1 MKRKFNLRTFL
12 FIVLGSTTLAA
23 CAASVA
29 YTFTWFSNQ
38 ENLGKDVNGQTD
50 GAYFARGSGTEDDPY
65 VINRPFHLYNL
76 AWLQYTGY
84 FGDKECYFIIEKD
97 LDMTGWTLP
106 PIGTTDHPFIG
117 HLDGNDTTHS
127 QGQEHAAVISNL
139 TISNQFS
146 DYNRH
151 PGAISSVSNVNIMGF
166 FGVVG
171 KIGND
176 YSSVASSTVPS
187 VKNLYLNNVAV
198 NDKTANTLIGIAA
211 GYVNGVVENVGI
223 VGDSSLSVPSGGAAA
238 FGNYTTNV
246 SDYTSVGY
254 CEKEFRSSLFNKEVT
269 MQASTPITG
278 TKPET
283 GSGTD
288 TGWGGSVDMKTMYD
302 HIKPLYENSTIY
314 KYATET
320 NVSLQ
325 FDEDGN
331 PVANET
337 TKNSQQVPE
346 KNNYDG
352 MYDSYNSETD
362 NGKTTA
368 QYSFVKDTSST
379 KYLYLSGGSTQSVSN
394 DLTKNITLGN
404 SPAGTTPQTISDG
417 NRNYLALGQNGLVN
431 STSSSTYDTAWY
443 IENNTIYTYNPY
455 QNYAKVY
462 LYDNSGTLSV
472 SSSAITTWTYST
484 SDKTLLSSNQ
494 NYLINDNGVWTLSD
508 DGEITVTQYTISY
521 SSSSGQNNQT
531 YYFSVNS
538 GSLSQTTS
546 SALATKFYVDS
557 QGYFYTL
564 INNRVNYLALGSL
577 SSSGWYSYY
586 SMTLSTSIGKAAFK
600 KSGNYLVANYNDDN
614 WYFYYQNGFRAY
626 ESDYYYKTNC
636 TFSTS
641 TITKKINSLSIANSA
656 GYSVSGFQ
664 SSYKTNSTYF
674 PLSFDTSSTS
684 KVSSKNTGYVV
695 SGAYQG
701 GIGADIRVSQY
712 STSNISVSTSSSNR
726 NQIDS
731 SKIYTINGNGSGKIS
746 DTSSYEK
753 LSNSLTSLNSIISS
767 SDTYSRN
774 YKSIYGLHFM
784 NASISKNHLITAPY
798 TSINGQD
805 YSNYELPEDSIDFR
819 LRDKGYINFFA
830 GTYYSNNDSFF
841 SLHRIFRNED
851 NTIADIKEISK
862 VYRYT
867 ADATLG
873 KRYAYVYQ
881 YTDGTYSAPYWLRNI
896 GGKSTKCQ
904 VGTTTPMTD
913 VEINATTPTAPSGY
927 TSIFDTSWI
936 KKQSS
941 LTKNAVY
948 YFEVPVNEGEFALGS
963 VTGGTGAYLMYLDIG
978 ANAQRT
984 DRTTINEIKTT
995 NTYEYAYPNGVS
1007 FVDSTTAT
1015 VTASNSVGLTLS
1027 PSTYQG
1033 AISVKRTDTT
1043 VAYTNT
1049 SNTGISAC
1057 FIGDS
1062 VTLTGNGTTITTET
1076 YISLV
1081 TETEKSQ
1088 TILDYNT
1095 TTDEETKTIYKED
1108 KDGNKT
1114 TQINDG
1120 EATSG
1125 WGDADVEIEAGT
1137 DGWHTEAV
1145 VKNVYVNGKSVTV
1158 TVNSTFAYTHDETE
1172 NTYYYS
1178 LTGYRV
1184 TVKGDVEVKVTATQ
1198 VADGIVV
1205 SLLTDATN
1213 NTYTTLVINVPQT
1226 IAASN

>member
-12 FIVLGSTTLAA
+12 LIVLGSTTLAA

-38 ENLGKDVNGQTD
+38 ENLGKQINGETD
-50 GAYFARGSGTEDDPY
+50 GAYFARGTGTQDDPY

-117 HLDGNDTTHS
+117 HLDGNDATHS

-223 VGDSSLSVPSGGAAA
+223 AGDSSLSVPAGGATA

-254 CEKEFRSSLFNKEVT
+254 CEKEFRSSLFNKEIT
-269 MQASTPITG
+269 MQASTPVTG

-288 TGWGGSVDMKTMYD
+288 VGWGGSVDMKTMYN
-302 HIKPLYENSTIY
+302 HIEPLYTSSTIY
-314 KYATET
+314 SYPTET
-320 NVSLQ
+320 NVSLS
-325 FDEDGN
+325 FDEAGN
-331 PVANET
+331 AITSEN
-337 TKNSQQVPE
+337 TKQTSNVP
-346 KNNYDG
+346 YRFTWRQDSTYG
-352 MYDSYNSETD
+352 YDSSYTESD
-362 NGKTTA
+362 DGKTTA
-368 QYSFVKDTSST
+368 QYSFVKRTDSATGGSDSVEST
-379 KYLYLSGGSTQSVSN
+379 YLYLSGAATRTVSSG
-394 DLTKNITLGN
+394 LTRNVTLPD
-404 SPAGTTPQTISDG
+404 SAAGTTPQTISDG
-417 NRNYLALGQNGLVN
+417 NGNYLALSNNGIIN
-431 STSSSTYDTAWY
+431 STSIKMAWY
-443 IENNTIYTYNPY
+443 FENNTIYTYNPY
-455 QNYAKVY
+455 QNFTKVY
-462 LYDNSGTLSV
+462 LYDNNGTLGL
-472 SSSAITTWTYST
+472 SSSAITAWTYSA
-484 SDKTLLSSNQ
+484 DDNTLSSSNQ
-494 NYLINDNGVWTLSD
+494 NYLAYYLGNWTLTTDS
-508 DGEITVTQYTISY
+508 EVTMQQYTISY
-521 SSSSGQNNQT
+521 YPDSS
-531 YYFSVNS
+531 YYAYYLSVNS
-538 GSLSQTTS
+538 GSLSSSYKSS
-546 SALATKFYVDS
+546 SAAAFYIDD

-564 INNRVNYLALGSL
+564 INGTPNYLTLGSL
-577 SSSGWYSYY
+577 TTSYWYSYY
-586 SMTLSTSIGKAAFK
+586 SIKLSSTINTAAFK
-600 KSGNYLVANYNDDN
+600 RSNNYLVANYNNQN
-614 WYFYYQNGFRAY
+614 WYLNDYDSAY
-626 ESDYYYKTNC
+626 
-636 TFSTS
+636 TS
-641 TITKKINSLSIANSA
+641 TRNATRYTFNSRQSTTIVNQISLVNNTEYEASNAN
-656 GYSVSGFQ
+656 GTYQ
-664 SSYKTNSTYF
+664 TQSTYF
-674 PLSFDTSSTS
+674 PLSFDTTSTS

-695 SGAYQG
+695 SGAYEDS

-712 STSNISVSTSSSNR
+712 NLTDISKSTTSSA
-726 NQIDS
+726 IDS
-731 SKIYTINGNGSGKIS
+731 SKVYTINDSGSGTIS

-753 LSNSLTSLNSIISS
+753 FADSLASMNSIISS
-767 SDTYSRN
+767 SSDSY
-774 YKSIYGLHFM
+774 IYGLHFM
-784 NASISKNHLITAPY
+784 NASISKDHLITAPY
-798 TSINGQD
+798 VSINGKD
-805 YSNYELPEDSIDFR
+805 HSNYELPEDSIDFR

-830 GTYYSNNDSFF
+830 GTYYSGNNSFF
-841 SLHRIFRNED
+841 SLHRIFRND
-851 NTIADIKEISK
+851 GNTIDDIKEISK

-913 VEINATTPTAPSGY
+913 AELNATTTTAPTGY

-936 KKQSS
+936 KKQGS
-941 LTKNAVY
+941 LTTNAVY

-1015 VTASNSVGLTLS
+1015 VTASDSVGLTLS
-1027 PSTYQG
+1027 PSSYQG

-1076 YISLV
+1076 YVSLV

-1095 TTDEETKTIYKED
+1095 STDEETKTVYKED

-1120 EATSG
+1120 NATSG

-1158 TVNSTFAYTHDETE
+1158 TVNSTYAYTHDETA

-1178 LTGYRV
+1178 LTGYQV

-1198 VADGIVV
+1198 TADGIVV

-1213 NTYTTLVINVPQT
+1213 NTYTTLVINVPQI
-1226 IAASN
+1226 IAASS

>member
-1 MKRKFNLRTFL
+1 VKRKFNLRTFL
-12 FIVLGSTTLAA
+12 LIVLGSTTLAA

-38 ENLGKDVNGQTD
+38 ENLGKQINGETD
-50 GAYFARGSGTEDDPY
+50 GAYFARGTGTQDDPY

-139 TISNQFS
+139 TVSNQFS

-223 VGDSSLSVPSGGAAA
+223 AGDSSLSVPSGGATA
-238 FGNYTTNV
+238 FGSYTTNV

-314 KYATET
+314 KYTTEA

-337 TKNSQQVPE
+337 AKNSTTVPA
-346 KNNYDG
+346 KSSNY
-352 MYDSYNSETD
+352 YDSYNSETD
-362 NGKTTA
+362 NGNVTA
-368 QYSFVKDTSST
+368 QYSFVYNSNNTRF
-379 KYLYLSGGSTQSVSN
+379 LYLSGSSTQSVSN

-417 NRNYLALGQNGLVN
+417 NGNYLALGQNGLVN

-484 SDKTLLSSNQ
+484 SDNTLLSSNQ
-494 NYLINDNGVWTLSD
+494 NYLINDNGVWTLSN
-508 DGEITVTQYTISY
+508 DGEITLTQYIISY
-521 SSSSGQNNQT
+521 DT
-531 YYFSVNS
+531 YYLSVNS
-538 GSLSQTTS
+538 GSLSRTNNSS
-546 SALATKFYVDS
+546 SAAVFYADS

-564 INNRVNYLALGSL
+564 INNRVNYLTLGSL
-577 SSSGWYSYY
+577 SSSWRYRWYSYY

-626 ESDYYYKTNC
+626 ESDYDYRTNC

-641 TITKKINSLSIANSA
+641 TISLISLSIANSA

-712 STSNISVSTSSSNR
+712 NLTDISKSTTSSA
-726 NQIDS
+726 IDS
-731 SKIYTINGNGSGKIS
+731 SKVYTINDSGSGTIS

-753 LSNSLTSLNSIISS
+753 FADSLASMNSIISS
-767 SDTYSRN
+767 SSDSY
-774 YKSIYGLHFM
+774 IYGLHFM
-784 NASISKNHLITAPY
+784 NASISKDHLITAPY
-798 TSINGQD
+798 VSINGKD

-830 GTYYSNNDSFF
+830 GTYYSNNDSNNDSFF

-913 VEINATTPTAPSGY
+913 AEINATTTTAPTGY

-1015 VTASNSVGLTLS
+1015 VTASDSVGLTLS
-1027 PSTYQG
+1027 PSSYQG

-1076 YISLV
+1076 YVSLV

-1125 WGDADVEIEAGT
+1125 WGDADVEIEPGT

-1158 TVNSTFAYTHDETE
+1158 TVNSTYAYTHDETE

-1178 LTGYRV
+1178 LTGYQV

-1198 VADGIVV
+1198 TADGIVV
-1205 SLLTDATN
+1205 SLLTDAAN

-1226 IAASN
+1226 IAASS

>member
-117 HLDGNDTTHS
+117 HLDGNDATHS

-223 VGDSSLSVPSGGAAA
+223 AGDSSLSVPSGGATA
-238 FGNYTTNV
+238 FGSYTTNV

-254 CEKEFRSSLFNKEVT
+254 CEKEFRSSLFNKEIT
-269 MQASTPITG
+269 MQASTPVTG

-288 TGWGGSVDMKTMYD
+288 VGWGGSVDMKTMYN
-302 HIKPLYENSTIY
+302 HIKPLYTGSTVY
-314 KYATET
+314 SYPTET
-320 NVSLQ
+320 NVSLS
-325 FDEDGN
+325 FDEGGN
-331 PVANET
+331 AITSES
-337 TKNSQQVPE
+337 TKKSTSAPYRYSWPNG
-346 KNNYDG
+346 NG
-352 MYDSYNSETD
+352 YDSYNSESY
-362 NGKTTA
+362 NGNTTA
-368 QYSFVKDTSST
+368 QYSFVKRKNGRTINSNF
-379 KYLYLSGGSTQSVSN
+379 LYLSGNLTRNFTSS
-394 DLTKNITLGN
+394 LTKNITPPN
-404 SPAGTTPQTISDG
+404 SPSGTAPQTISDG
-417 NRNYLALGQNGLVN
+417 NGNYLALGQNGLVN

-443 IENNTIYTYNPY
+443 IEDNFIYTYNPY
-455 QNYAKVY
+455 QNFAKVY
-462 LYDNSGTLSV
+462 LYDDNGTLSV
-472 SSSAITTWTYST
+472 SSSAITAWTYST
-484 SDKTLLSSNQ
+484 DGNTLLSSNQ
-494 NYLINDNGVWTLSD
+494 NYLAYYLGNWTLTTDS
-508 DGEITVTQYTISY
+508 EVTMQQYIISY
-521 SSSSGQNNQT
+521 YNDYYNET
-531 YYFSVNS
+531 YYLSVNS
-538 GSLSQTTS
+538 GSPYETNYSTD
-546 SALATKFYVDS
+546 AAKFYVDG

-564 INNRVNYLALGSL
+564 IDNKIAYLILDASSIY
-577 SSSGWYSYY
+577 SSSWYSYASVKY
-586 SMTLSTSIGKAAFK
+586 SSTIDTAAFK
-600 KSGNYLVANYNDDN
+600 QSGSKLVANYSGKT
-614 WYFYYQNGFRAY
+614 WYFYSYNTAY
-626 ESDYYYKTNC
+626 DGYGTTY
-636 TFSTS
+636 TFDTS
-641 TITKKINSLSIANSA
+641 TITVTVNSLSFANGTA
-656 GYSVSGFQ
+656 YSISGLN
-664 SSYKTNSTYF
+664 SVLKTQSTYF

-695 SGAYQG
+695 SGAYESSS
-701 GIGADIRVSQY
+701 IKADIRVSQY
-712 STSNISVSTSSSNR
+712 NLTDISKSTTSSA
-726 NQIDS
+726 IDS
-731 SKIYTINGNGSGKIS
+731 SKVYTINDSGSGTIS

-753 LSNSLTSLNSIISS
+753 FADSLASMNSIISS
-767 SDTYSRN
+767 SSDSY
-774 YKSIYGLHFM
+774 IYGLHFM
-784 NASISKNHLITAPY
+784 NASISKDHLITAPY
-798 TSINGQD
+798 VSINGKD
-805 YSNYELPEDSIDFR
+805 HSNYELPEDSIDFR

-830 GTYYSNNDSFF
+830 GTYYSGNDSFF

-851 NTIADIKEISK
+851 STIADIKEISK

-913 VEINATTPTAPSGY
+913 AELNATTTTAPTGY

-936 KKQSS
+936 KKQGS
-941 LTKNAVY
+941 LTTNAVY

-1015 VTASNSVGLTLS
+1015 VTASDSVGLTLS

-1076 YISLV
+1076 YVSLV
-1081 TETEKSQ
+1081 TETEKTQ

-1095 TTDEETKTIYKED
+1095 STDEETKTVYKED

-1120 EATSG
+1120 NATSG

-1158 TVNSTFAYTHDETE
+1158 TVNSTYAYTHDETE

-1178 LTGYRV
+1178 LTGYQV

-1226 IAASN
+1226 IAASS